1 MDFVAAVAE
10 RPGLVLGV
18 DPRVSLHGAAP
29 LDHIRS
35 YTLELVEALGP
46 KLGAVKP
53 QVAFFEA
60 LGAAGYALV
69 HELVDEIDKLGVPV
83 IIDAK
88 RGDIGTT
95 ADAYAEAYLAAHPG
109 TALTVNP
116 YLGEDALEPFL
127 SAADRHG
134 GAVFVLVKTSNPG
147 SGLFQDL
154 QLADG
159 RRLSHAVADWVA
171 GAAAR
176 HRVGAWSRVGAVVG
190 GTYPAEVAEQRERM
204 PNVLL
209 LVPGLGAQGGSVIT
223 GPGLLNSASRSLYY
237 PGGRCDVAAALAV
250 ADGYLAELSPA
261 S

>member
-18 DPRVSLHGAAP
+18 DPRVSLHGEDP
-29 LDHIRS
+29 LAHIRR

-60 LGAAGYALV
+60 LGPAGYALV
-69 HELVDEIDKLGVPV
+69 HALIDEIGRLGIPTIV
-83 IIDAK
+83 DAK

-95 ADAYAEAYLAAHPG
+95 AEAYADAFLAAHPG

-154 QLADG
+154 ELADG

-171 GAAAR
+171 GAAQR
-176 HRVGAWSRVGAVVG
+176 HRVGDWSRVGAVVG
-190 GTYPAEVAEQRERM
+190 GTYPAEVAEQRQRM
-204 PNVLL
+204 AHVLL
-209 LVPGLGAQGGSVIT
+209 LVPGLGAQGGSVVA
-223 GPGLLNSASRSLYY
+223 GAGLLNSASRSLYY
-237 PGGRCDVAAALAV
+237 PGGRCDVTAAVAV
-250 ADGYLAELSPA
+250 ADGYLEDLSPTP
-261 S
+261 

>member
-1 MDFVAAVAE
+1 M
-10 RPGLVLGV
+10 GV
-18 DPRVSLHGAAP
+18 DPRVSLHGAHP

-35 YTLELVEALGP
+35 YTLALVEALGP

-60 LGAAGYALV
+60 LGPAGYALV
-69 HELVDEIDKLGVPV
+69 HELTDEISAMGVPV

-88 RGDIGTT
+88 RGDMSTT
-95 ADAYAEAYLAAHPG
+95 AQAYAEAFLAAHPG
-109 TALTVNP
+109 AALTVNP

-147 SGLFQDL
+147 SGIFQDL
-154 QLADG
+154 VLADG
-159 RRLSHAVADWVA
+159 RRLSQAVADWVA

-190 GTYPAEVAEQRERM
+190 GTYPAEVAAQRQRM

-209 LVPGLGAQGGSVIT
+209 LVPGLGAQGGNVIA
-223 GPGLLNSASRSLYY
+223 GAGLLNSASRSLYY
-237 PGGRCDVAAALAV
+237 PGGRCDVAAAVEV
-250 ADGYLAELSPA
+250 ADGYLAELRVPNSPA
-261 S
+261 A